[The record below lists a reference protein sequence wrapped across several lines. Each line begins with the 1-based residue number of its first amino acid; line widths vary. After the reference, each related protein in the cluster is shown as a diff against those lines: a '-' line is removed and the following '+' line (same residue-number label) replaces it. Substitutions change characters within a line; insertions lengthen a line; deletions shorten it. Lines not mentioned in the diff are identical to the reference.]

1 MKIKSPDPV
10 GQMNERASFNRSHV
24 LIDFSGR
31 QPADFAVCGPI
42 ECSGRDGSISERPIG
57 WQMMA
62 FKWRGHQDG

>member
-24 LIDFSGR
+24 LIDLAGVN
-31 QPADFAVCGPI
+31 PLILPCGAI
-42 ECSGRDGSISERPIG
+42 ESSPRHGSISERPIG

-62 FKWRGHQDG
+62 ARTFK